1 MPESCVCIGEA
12 MRETADDLTD
22 EELDELV
29 RDAKQSDASAQSRLI
44 SLFYTK
50 IFRYIY
56 YRVNQ
61 KEDAEDLT
69 NDVFVRMLESLDKQS
84 GSFYAWLYQIASNRV
99 IDYYRKQDVRKDTSE
114 VGETIEYFESGE
126 TPIEKML
133 VKEELQKGI
142 GQLTDDQQE
151 VIVLR
156 FIEGYQANEVADI
169 MDKSPTAV
177 RQLQYRALKQLR
189 KMIPKEE

>member
-1 MPESCVCIGEA
+1 MK
-12 MRETADDLTD
+12 ETVDDLSKD
-22 EELDELV
+22 ALSALV
-29 RDAKQSDASAQSRLI
+29 DQAKQNQDSAQSRLI

-50 IFRYIY
+50 IYRYVY

-84 GSFYAWLYQIASNRV
+84 GSFFAWLYQIASNRIV
-99 IDYYRKQDVRKDTSE
+99 DYYRKKDVRKDTSE
-114 VGETIEYFESGE
+114 AGDAIEYFESD
-126 TPIEKML
+126 EKSIDRMFIQD
-133 VKEELQKGI
+133 ELRKGI
-142 GQLTDDQQE
+142 QQLTGEQQE

-156 FIEGYQANEVADI
+156 FIEGYQANEVAE
-169 MDKSPTAV
+169 MLNKTPTAI

-189 KMIPKEE
+189 KMIPQQE